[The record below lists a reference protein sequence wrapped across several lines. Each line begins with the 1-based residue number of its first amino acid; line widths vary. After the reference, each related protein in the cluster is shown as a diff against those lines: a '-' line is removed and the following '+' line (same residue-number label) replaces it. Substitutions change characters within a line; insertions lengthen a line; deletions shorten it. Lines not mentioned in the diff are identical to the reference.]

1 MKTLLRRIRSSGI
14 NLTFVAFLVMVVLL
28 FPLIWMTLS
37 SFKPN
42 PELFTRPPTIL
53 PRTWTMEHYVEL
65 FWFTS
70 FPRYFLNTF
79 LVGAVAVLIGVAVS
93 LCGVYSISRFKFIGA
108 KQFTFIMLFIYM
120 LPPVLLSIPFFQIWY
135 SLGMLNTLT
144 SLIFTYLTI
153 TVPFAIWVLRP
164 YIESIPRELEEAA
177 RVDGC
182 TQFQAFY
189 RVIVPQSLPGIV
201 ASMIFTFVVV
211 WNEYLYALIL
221 ITDENLRTV
230 SLGIGSLILE
240 TSVYSWGLVNAA
252 GAMATIPILL
262 VFSLVQR
269 VMVTGL
275 TAGAVKG

>member
-1 MKTLLRRIRSSGI
+1 MKSLMRRIAKSGAW
-14 NLTFVAFLVMVVLL
+14 LTLIAFVVMVVLL
-28 FPLIWMTLS
+28 FPLIWMTMS

-42 PELFTRPPTIL
+42 PELFQRPPSIL
-53 PRTWTMEHYVEL
+53 PRTWTLEHYSEL

-70 FPRYFLNTF
+70 FPRYFANTF
-79 LVGAVAVLIGVAVS
+79 LVGVVAVVVGVGVA
-93 LCGVYSISRFKFIGA
+93 LCGVYSLSRFRFIGA
-108 KQFTFIMLFIYM
+108 RSFTFVMLFIYM

-135 SLGMLNTLT
+135 RLGLLNTLT

-262 VFSLVQR
+262 VFGLVQKA
-269 VMVTGL
+269 MVTGL

>member
-1 MKTLLRRIRSSGI
+1 MKTLLRRIHASGI

-79 LVGAVAVLIGVAVS
+79 LVGAVAVVIGVGVS

-135 SLGMLNTLT
+135 SMGMLNTLT

-262 VFSLVQR
+262 VFSLVQK